1 MFWSSQTNLYVEDWI
16 GLKSLDTAGRVK
28 YISVPGNHL
37 RISNSDAKEYIVPYL
52 EGESSE
58 KYRNKQFGASRVKE
72 MQVIHQIDDNGLM
85 AMIVEGSSCE

>member
-1 MFWSSQTNLYVEDWI
+1 MFCSSQTNLYVEDWI

-58 KYRNKQFGASRVKE
+58 KYSNKRFGASRIDE
-72 MQVIHQIDDNGLM
+72 MQVIHQIDDNDLKE
-85 AMIVEGSSCE
+85 MIVEGSSYE